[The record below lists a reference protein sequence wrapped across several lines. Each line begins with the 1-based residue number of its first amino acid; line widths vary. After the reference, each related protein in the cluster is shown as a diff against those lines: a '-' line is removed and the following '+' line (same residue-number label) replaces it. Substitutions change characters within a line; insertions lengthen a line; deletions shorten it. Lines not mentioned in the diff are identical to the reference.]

1 MKIMNKLIKSLLM
14 SVGIVASLLIVSCED
29 NAPEAFND
37 EETITKVGL
46 IFSPI
51 DEGAPVVINA
61 IDPDGDGPADIAA
74 DGVIKLRKNVRYELF
89 ISFENTIT
97 SIDIT
102 EEVKEE
108 AEEHM
113 IFFSFTEGIFTN
125 PGGNGNID
133 GRSDPVN
140 YLDKDDSDLPLG
152 LITSWLTADAK
163 TGDFTIV
170 LKHQPGIKSLTSKSS
185 DGETDVSV
193 TWSLE
198 VE

>member
-1 MKIMNKLIKSLLM
+1 MMIMNKLIKSLLM
-14 SVGIVASLLIVSCED
+14 SIGIVSALLIVSCED

-46 IFSPI
+46 IFSPV
-51 DEGAPVVINA
+51 DDGAPVVMNA
-61 IDPDGDGPADIAA
+61 IDPDGDGPADIAV

-89 ISFENTIT
+89 ISFENTI
-97 SIDIT
+97 SGIDIT
-102 EEVKEE
+102 EEVKAE

-113 IFFSFTEGIFTN
+113 IFFSFTEGLFAN
-125 PGGNGNID
+125 PEGNGNVD
-133 GRSDPVN
+133 SRSDPVN

-152 LITSWLTADAK
+152 LITSWLTSDAK
-163 TGDFTIV
+163 TGDFTLV
-170 LKHQPGIKSLTSKSS
+170 LKHQPGIKSLTSNAS

-193 TWSLE
+193 TLSLE